1 MAAEHL
7 CAPVEP
13 LALSVPQASKEEKPR
28 EQMELRRAERGAGL
42 LRRVR
47 RTGMQHRGTNQWK
60 SSFVLFRMLRSVTAQ
75 TFQELNE
82 TSPSLRTFLSFH
94 FFQLFIFLSRAKK
107 AETLTLAL
115 QTLVSRLAL
124 LI

>member
-1 MAAEHL
+1 MAAELL

-28 EQMELRRAERGAGL
+28 EQMELRRAERGTGL
-42 LRRVR
+42 VRRVQ

-82 TSPSLRTFLSFH
+82 TSFSLRTFLSLIYGS
-94 FFQLFIFLSRAKK
+94 FFFLSRAKK
-107 AETLTLAL
+107 D
-115 QTLVSRLAL
+115 
-124 LI
+124 

>member
-1 MAAEHL
+1 MAAELL

-28 EQMELRRAERGAGL
+28 EQMELRRAERGTGL
-42 LRRVR
+42 VRRVQ

-60 SSFVLFRMLRSVTAQ
+60 SSFVLFRMLRSVAAQ

-82 TSPSLRTFLSFH
+82 TSFSLRTFLS
-94 FFQLFIFLSRAKK
+94 
-107 AETLTLAL
+107 
-115 QTLVSRLAL
+115 LVYGSFYFSFTSQKRLKR
-124 LI
+124 